1 MHVERTPFDVI
12 NLIDSYTAKLN
23 ADDVERT
30 DAVIA
35 HCREH
40 IDLTSLI
47 DEHAECVSE

>member
-23 ADDVERT
+23 AGDAERT